1 MIAFYRNAAI
11 APGKVG
17 SAVAFAQQ
25 VAAHIH
31 DKHGVTL
38 SIAMPMAGN
47 PNRIGWAARYENLA
61 AFEAKMA
68 AITSDPHYK
77 DMAAKGAENF
87 IAGSIHDELWRTL

>member
-11 APGKVG
+11 APGQVI

-25 VAAHIH
+25 IVAYVK
-31 DKHGVTL
+31 DKHGVEL
-38 SIAMPMAGN
+38 SMAMPVAGN